1 MKNSQTPREANRGSA
16 ELHIN
21 YWKIPK
27 SSNTYNRFVDF
38 GVMINDVASEID
50 KVYFYFPFDITSD
63 DLEDLGGKLKESSL
77 LCTLFNSDYIINN
90 IPNSPSYYEITT
102 YNSDRD
108 SFLLYELGKSNF
120 KLKSM
125 SPNKGVLLSISIKSL
140 PINSSVPTKKGDGN
154 NRNLYFRFR
163 LSNIPKETFFHEE
176 EVSNDFF
183 QSAFSKTEMLSFRI
197 NDIRELD
204 KKVYEEI
211 SSIGNFI
218 LFNKVHFFFI
228 GSSEDEKVDGNSN
241 YNDCRLLDSGRWKPY
256 LFGLDLSKRKC
267 IAYHWS
273 FKATS
278 SSELLDKC
286 NIFLRTVYKSS
297 NIKKIL
303 VYSSVVVGLG
313 VLGSLISSLII
324 WLFK

>member
-21 YWKIPK
+21 YWKVPK
-27 SSNTYNRFVDF
+27 SS
-38 GVMINDVASEID
+38 
-50 KVYFYFPFDITSD
+50 
-63 DLEDLGGKLKESSL
+63 
-77 LCTLFNSDYIINN
+77 
-90 IPNSPSYYEITT
+90 
-102 YNSDRD
+102 
-108 SFLLYELGKSNF
+108 
-120 KLKSM
+120 
-125 SPNKGVLLSISIKSL
+125 
-140 PINSSVPTKKGDGN
+140 
-154 NRNLYFRFR
+154 
-163 LSNIPKETFFHEE
+163 
-176 EVSNDFF
+176 
-183 QSAFSKTEMLSFRI
+183 
-197 NDIRELD
+197 
-204 KKVYEEI
+204 
-211 SSIGNFI
+211 
-218 LFNKVHFFFI
+218 
-228 GSSEDEKVDGNSN
+228 DGNSN